1 MYVCMYVC
9 TYVEWYIPGTET
21 YYINKYNV
29 NSLKND
35 MSAYI
40 HTYTITTQ
48 GAKEKY
54 LSTCTFRMWPRH
66 PRQEQ
71 IDEPSQ
77 R

>member
-29 NSLKND
+29 NLLKND

-40 HTYTITTQ
+40 HTYIHTYIHDNNSRSKRKIFVHLYIPNVAPPSTP
-48 GAKEKY
+48 GAD
-54 LSTCTFRMWPRH
+54 R
-66 PRQEQ
+66 
-71 IDEPSQ
+71 
-77 R
+77 